1 MFIKFILSSVSTRLL
16 ASVWWFFT
24 LIIVSSYTA
33 NLAAFLTVE
42 QNQEIF
48 RDVNELAN
56 QREDAPVFVKY
67 GAKAGGATEGFFK
80 VSMLNTLIVVYLDQ
94 EWYSY

>member
-1 MFIKFILSSVSTRLL
+1 MQIRSSVSTRLL

-48 RDVNELAN
+48 KDVHGLAD
-56 QREDAPVFVKY
+56 QSPDAPVFVKY

-80 VSMLNTLIVVYLDQ
+80 VNRPFNIFLF
-94 EWYSY
+94 